1 MSGRGSV
8 RVNQVASLVSLHEI
22 NMRAAQQHDLEE
34 DDDDPERGPRIRIRS
49 ARHSLAPLNN

>member
-22 NMRAAQQHDLEE
+22 NMRAARQDYIEE
-34 DDDDPERGPRIRIRS
+34 DDDDPEIGPRIRIRS
-49 ARHSLAPLNN
+49 VRNSLAPLNN